1 MKRSA
6 PFLAALTGLVCF
18 LLGLVAAGSHARDD
32 STPYPLR
39 PEQARTTP
47 LTVTSE
53 PSAPAPAP
61 VLTSGQADF
70 AAVATSL
77 NGAVVNVDAAA
88 RASDDRSRLVIPR
101 RWPDEG
107 GVREGSGSGFII
119 DPAGFILTN
128 FHVIDGADRLTVKLR
143 DGRMFRAQVVGVD
156 PAIDVALLQIQ
167 SRDPLVVAP
176 LGKSESLRV
185 GEWVCAIGNPLGYD
199 HSVTVGVVSFL
210 GRKVFDP
217 SLDSL
222 IQTDAAITFG
232 NSGGPLINAR
242 GQVVG
247 ITTAIS
253 AQAANI
259 GFAVPI
265 DQVIAVLPQLRER
278 GRVSRGYIGI
288 GLTNVT
294 PVLQRAL
301 KIDPAHGA
309 LVEYV
314 SADTPAERA
323 GLRTY
328 DVIVAADGRPIQ
340 SDDELIRYISARE
353 PGAMASLDVWRDGE
367 VRPLQ
372 VKLEERPL
380 LPALQPRGPVNANVE
395 PASRDGALLGFSVRN
410 REVADARRLAVPDT
424 LSGVVIVDV
433 DPAGPARTAPI
444 HRGQVLL
451 EVNRQRV
458 TSEAEF
464 RAVLASLR
472 PGAAVA
478 VLVYDPSVKERAI
491 YSITIDPPQS

>member
-1 MKRSA
+1 MTKSA
-6 PFLAALTGLVCF
+6 VCFVGLTGAVSF
-18 LLGLVAAGSHARDD
+18 LLGLVAAGTRTRDGAA
-32 STPYPLR
+32 PYPLK
-39 PEQARTTP
+39 PTAP
-47 LTVTSE
+47 V
-53 PSAPAPAP
+53 SAPLFVSTGAMVASNDTPAGLP
-61 VLTSGQADF
+61 DF
-70 AAVATSL
+70 AAVAAQL
-77 NGAVVNVDAAA
+77 NGAVVNVDAAT
-88 RASDDRSRLVIPR
+88 RGTEDRSRLVNPR

-128 FHVIDGADRLTVKLR
+128 FHVVDGADRLTVKLR

-156 PAIDVALLQIQ
+156 PAIDVALLQIPT
-167 SRDPLVVAP
+167 RDPLPTAP
-176 LGKSESLRV
+176 LGHSESLRV
-185 GEWVCAIGNPLGYD
+185 GEWVCAIGNPLGYE

-217 SLDSL
+217 SLDAL

-265 DQVIAVLPQLRER
+265 DQVVGVLSQLRER

-288 GLTNVT
+288 GLTNLT

-301 KIDPAHGA
+301 KLDPARGA

-328 DVIVAADGRPIQ
+328 DVIVAIDGHAVE
-340 SDDELIRYISARE
+340 SDEELIRYISARE
-353 PGAMASLDVWRDGE
+353 PGTTASLDVWRDAV
-367 VRPLQ
+367 VRPLV

-380 LPALQPRGPVNANVE
+380 LATLQPRTPGNVE
-395 PASRDGALLGFSVRN
+395 PASRDVAVIGFSVRD
-410 REVADARRLAVPDT
+410 REVADWRRLALPDT
-424 LSGVVIVDV
+424 LSGVMIVDV
-433 DPAGPARTAPI
+433 DPAGPARVSAI
-444 HRGQVLL
+444 DRGQVLL
-451 EVNRQRV
+451 EINRQPV
-458 TSEAEF
+458 TNEAEF
-464 RAVLASLR
+464 RAVLAALR

-478 VLVYDPSVKERAI
+478 VLVYDPQLKERAI
-491 YSITIDPPQS
+491 YSITIDPAS

>member
-1 MKRSA
+1 MKRA
-6 PFLAALTGLVCF
+6 ALFLAALTGLVCF
-18 LLGLVAAGSHARDD
+18 LLGLVAAGSHSRDG

-39 PEQARTTP
+39 PEPTQKAS
-47 LTVTSE
+47 LTVTAE
-53 PSAPAPAP
+53 PAAPA
-61 VLTSGQADF
+61 LTVPGGQADF
-70 AAVATSL
+70 AAVANNL

-88 RASDDRSRLVIPR
+88 RGSEDRSRLVIPR
-101 RWPDEG
+101 RWQDEG
-107 GVREGSGSGFII
+107 GAREGSGSGFII

-156 PAIDVALLQIQ
+156 PAIDVALLQIPA
-167 SRDPLVVAP
+167 RDPLMAAP

-301 KIDPAHGA
+301 KIEPAHGA

-328 DVIVAADGRPIQ
+328 DVIVAADGHAIQ

-353 PGAMASLDVWRDGE
+353 PGAMASLDVWRDGQ
-367 VRPLQ
+367 VRPLS

-395 PASRDGALLGFSVRN
+395 PASRDSALLGFSVRD
-410 REVADARRLAVPDT
+410 REVADVRRLAMPDT

-478 VLVYDPSVKERAI
+478 VLVYDPSLKERAI

>member
-1 MKRSA
+1 MRR
-6 PFLAALTGLVCF
+6 PTLFLLALTAIVSF
-18 LLGLVAAGSHARDD
+18 LLGLVASGTRTQPGAA
-32 STPYPLR
+32 PFPLR
-39 PEQARTTP
+39 PGHEQPQP
-47 LTVTSE
+47 LALT
-53 PSAPAPAP
+53 AAP
-61 VLTSGQADF
+61 VEPAGGVSVGRGDF
-70 AAVATSL
+70 ASVAAKL

-88 RASDDRSRLVIPR
+88 RSTDDRSRLVIPR

-128 FHVIDGADRLTVKLR
+128 FHVVDGADRLTVKLS
-143 DGRMFRAQVVGVD
+143 DGRTFRATVVGVD
-156 PAIDVALLQIQ
+156 PAIDVALIEI
-167 SRDPLVVAP
+167 SARDPLPVAP
-176 LGKSESLRV
+176 LGQSQSLRV
-185 GEWVCAIGNPLGYD
+185 GEWVCAIGNPLGFD

-210 GRKVFDP
+210 GRKVLDQ
-217 SLDSL
+217 SLDAM

-265 DQVIAVLPQLRER
+265 DQVVGVLPQLRER

-294 PVLQRAL
+294 PALQRAL
-301 KIDPAHGA
+301 KIEPSQGA
-309 LVEYV
+309 LVQDV

-323 GLRTY
+323 GLRAY
-328 DVIVAADGRPIQ
+328 DVIVAADSHAVL

-353 PGAMASLDVWRDGE
+353 PGSMTTLDVWRDGS
-367 VRPLQ
+367 VRSLA

-380 LPALQPRGPVNANVE
+380 VPAAQPRAAGKVE
-395 PASRDGALLGFSVRN
+395 PASRDGSVLGFTVHDLD
-410 REVADARRLAVPDT
+410 VADVRRLGLPDA
-424 LSGVVIVDV
+424 LAGVMIVDV
-433 DPAGPARTAPI
+433 DPAGPARAAPV
-444 HRGQVLL
+444 RARQVLL

-458 TSEAEF
+458 TSAAEF
-464 RAVLASLR
+464 RAIVSSLR

-478 VLVYDPSVKERAI
+478 VLVYDPSIKQRAI
-491 YSITIDPPQS
+491 YSITIDPPS

>member
-1 MKRSA
+1 MKRA
-6 PFLAALTGLVCF
+6 ALFLAALTGLVCF
-18 LLGLVAAGSHARDD
+18 LLGLVAAGSHSRDG

-39 PEQARTTP
+39 PEPTQKAS
-47 LTVTSE
+47 LTVMAE
-53 PSAPAPAP
+53 PAAPAPALP
-61 VLTSGQADF
+61 SGQADF
-70 AAVATSL
+70 AAVANNL

-88 RASDDRSRLVIPR
+88 RGSEDRSRLVIPR
-101 RWPDEG
+101 RWQDEG
-107 GVREGSGSGFII
+107 GAREGSGSGFII
-119 DPAGFILTN
+119 DPAGLILTN

-143 DGRMFRAQVVGVD
+143 DGRMYRAQVVGVD
-156 PAIDVALLQIQ
+156 PAIDVALLQIPA
-167 SRDPLVVAP
+167 RDPLMVAP

-288 GLTNVT
+288 GLTNLT
-294 PVLQRAL
+294 SVLQRAL
-301 KIDPAHGA
+301 KIEPAHGA

-328 DVIVAADGRPIQ
+328 DVIVAADGHAIQ

-395 PASRDGALLGFSVRN
+395 PASRDGAMLGFSVRD

-433 DPAGPARTAPI
+433 DPAGPARIAPI

-478 VLVYDPSVKERAI
+478 VLVYDPSLKERAI

>member
-1 MKRSA
+1 
-6 PFLAALTGLVCF
+6 
-18 LLGLVAAGSHARDD
+18 
-32 STPYPLR
+32 
-39 PEQARTTP
+39 
-47 LTVTSE
+47 
-53 PSAPAPAP
+53 
-61 VLTSGQADF
+61 
-70 AAVATSL
+70 
-77 NGAVVNVDAAA
+77 
-88 RASDDRSRLVIPR
+88 
-101 RWPDEG
+101 
-107 GVREGSGSGFII
+107 
-119 DPAGFILTN
+119 
-128 FHVIDGADRLTVKLR
+128 
-143 DGRMFRAQVVGVD
+143 
-156 PAIDVALLQIQ
+156 
-167 SRDPLVVAP
+167 
-176 LGKSESLRV
+176 
-185 GEWVCAIGNPLGYD
+185 
-199 HSVTVGVVSFL
+199 VTVGVVSFL

-265 DQVIAVLPQLRER
+265 DQVIAVLPQLRDR

-294 PVLQRAL
+294 AVLQRAL

-340 SDDELIRYISARE
+340 SDDELIRYISGRE
-353 PGAMASLDVWRDGE
+353 PGAMTSLDVWRDGE

-395 PASRDGALLGFSVRN
+395 PASRDGALLGISVRN

-478 VLVYDPSVKERAI
+478 VLVYDPSLKERAI